1 MSTETKRQAVVAEIP
16 RLRRYAIA
24 LMRDRTQADDLVNDV
39 ILRALDKLHLWREG
53 TNMRTWLFTI
63 MHNLHANEMRRR
75 SRMLDVVPLDAA
87 PQRAEAAN
95 QEAVVELSQ
104 LSDALGD
111 LSGLHRQVLLLIGL
125 EGMTYAEAAGVL
137 DVPVGTVMS
146 RLSRAR
152 EELRRRIDEGA
163 STATIRRV
171 K

>member
-1 MSTETKRQAVVAEIP
+1 MSTETKRQAVVAEVP

-24 LMRDRTQADDLVNDV
+24 LMRDRTEADDLVHDV
-39 ILRALDKLHLWREG
+39 VLRALDKLHLWREG

-75 SRMLDVVPLDAA
+75 SRMLDVVPMDAA
-87 PQRAEAAN
+87 PARAEAAG
-95 QEAVVELSQ
+95 QESAVELSE
-104 LSDALGD
+104 LSVAMGS
-111 LSGLHRQVLLLIGL
+111 LSPLHRQVLLLIGL
-125 EGMTYAEAAGVL
+125 EGMTYGEGAGVL

-152 EELRRRIDEGA
+152 EELRRKIDAGGQ
-163 STATIRRV
+163 TATIRRV

>member
-1 MSTETKRQAVVAEIP
+1 MSTETKRQAVVAEVP

-24 LMRDRTQADDLVNDV
+24 LMRDRTEADDLVHDV
-39 ILRALDKLHLWREG
+39 VLRALDKLHLWREG

-75 SRMLDVVPLDAA
+75 SRMLDVVPLDTA
-87 PQRAEAAN
+87 PPRAEAAG
-95 QEAVVELSQ
+95 QESAVELSE
-104 LSDALGD
+104 LSRAMGG
-111 LSGLHRQVLLLIGL
+111 LSSLHRQVLLLIGL
-125 EGMTYAEAAGVL
+125 EGRTYTEAAEVL

-152 EELRRRIDEGA
+152 EDLRRRIDEGTQ
-163 STATIRRV
+163 TATIRRV

>member
-24 LMRDRTQADDLVNDV
+24 LMRDRTEADDLVHDV
-39 ILRALDKLHLWREG
+39 VLRALDKLHLWREG

-75 SRMLDVVPLDAA
+75 SRMLDVVPLDSA
-87 PQRAEAAN
+87 PARAEPPG
-95 QEAVVELSQ
+95 QEAAVEWSELAGAMGGLS
-104 LSDALGD
+104 A
-111 LSGLHRQVLLLIGL
+111 LHRQVLLLVGL

-152 EELRRRIDEGA
+152 EDLRRRIDEGT